1 MATRYYKTAD
11 TYFKIDDG
19 TNEVISVTTNSDNK
33 CIAMSIDNS
42 GSPYTP
48 IQEFDSYVERG
59 EAELISSSLY
69 EEKKIEVKQYISD
82 NL

>member
-1 MATRYYKTAD
+1 MATKYYKTAD
-11 TYFKIDDG
+11 TYFKIDDS
-19 TNEVISVTTNSDNK
+19 TNSIISVTTNSTNK

-42 GSPYTP
+42 GSPSTP
-48 IQEFDSYVERG
+48 IIEFDSYVERG
-59 EAELISSSLY
+59 EAESISSSLF